1 MEHQQLGKIGW
12 LRAEVLGANDGIVST
27 ASLVLGV
34 ASAQTTHAGILI
46 AGVAGLV
53 AGAMSMATGEYV
65 SVQSQVDAERAA
77 LAGERRELHTAPAD
91 ELTELAAIYE
101 ARGLAHALALQV
113 ATALTRHDALAAHA
127 RDELGLSVVTRPRPV
142 QAAMASAL
150 SFSAGA
156 IVPLLV
162 VVWAP
167 LQQMQPAMVVASLAC
182 LAALGALAAHA
193 GGAAPGVGAL
203 RVVGWSALSMAA
215 AAGVGW
221 CVGAGVT
228 P

>member
-1 MEHQQLGKIGW
+1 MQHRQFGKIGW
-12 LRAEVLGANDGIVST
+12 LRAAVLGANDGIVST

-34 ASAQTTHAGILI
+34 ASAHTTHRSILI

-65 SVQSQVDAERAA
+65 SVHSQVDAEQAA
-77 LAGERRELHTAPAD
+77 LAVERQALRAEPAD
-91 ELTELAAIYE
+91 ELAALAATYE
-101 ARGLAHALALQV
+101 ARGLAHALAVQV
-113 ATALTRHDALAAHA
+113 AAALTRHDALAAHA
-127 RDELGLSVVTRPRPV
+127 RDELGISVVTRPRPV

-167 LQQMQPAMVVASLAC
+167 LQQMQPAMVVASLSC
-182 LAALGALAAHA
+182 LAALG
-193 GGAAPGVGAL
+193 VGAV
-203 RVVGWSALSMAA
+203 RVVLWSALSMAA
-215 AAGVGW
+215 ATAVGW
-221 CVGAGVT
+221 WLGAGAT

>member
-1 MEHQQLGKIGW
+1 MEQQLGNIGW
-12 LRAEVLGANDGIVST
+12 LRAAVLGANDGIVST

-34 ASAQTTHAGILI
+34 ASAQTTHRGILI

-65 SVQSQVDAERAA
+65 SVHSQVDAEQAA
-77 LAGERRELHTAPAD
+77 LAVEDKELRSTPAE

-101 ARGLAHALALQV
+101 ARGLTHDLALHV
-113 ATALTRHDALAAHA
+113 AKVLTHRDALGAHA
-127 RDELGLSVVTRPRPV
+127 RDELGINALTRPRPI
-142 QAAMASAL
+142 QAALSSAL
-150 SFSAGA
+150 SFSVGA
-156 IVPLLV
+156 AVPLLV
-162 VVWAP
+162 VISAP
-167 LQQMQPAMVVASLAC
+167 LQQMQPAIVVASLSC

-221 CVGAGVT
+221 LFGTG
-228 P
+228 